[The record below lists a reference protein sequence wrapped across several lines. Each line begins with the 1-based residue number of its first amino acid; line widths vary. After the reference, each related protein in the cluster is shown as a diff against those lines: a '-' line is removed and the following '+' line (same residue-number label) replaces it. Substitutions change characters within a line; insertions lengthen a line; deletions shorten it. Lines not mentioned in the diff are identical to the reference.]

1 MRRVEVGE
9 KEGSKNMTEKRDSVT
24 RKESNSEMNGRKE
37 KKKIKR
43 DTEDRKW
50 KEVKTGLD
58 IEDTQWTEKTL

>member
-9 KEGSKNMTEKRDSVT
+9 KEGLKNMTEKRDSVT